1 MRKIIILSGVALLT
15 GCGLYKPYSRPDN
28 IRADALYGA
37 DYETEDSVTLASMPW
52 RELFTDPYLQALIE
66 QGLKNNTD
74 LRSAYLRVQQ
84 AEVTLKTARL
94 AYLPSFNLAPNGGVA
109 SFDQSKGAW
118 SYSVPLVA
126 SWDLDIFGRITNN
139 KRQAKSL
146 YEQSDDYRQAVQA
159 GLIVSISTQY
169 YTLLM
174 LDQQLDM
181 ARETAV
187 QFKESVRVMKAMKN
201 AGMANEVG
209 VSQMEAAWYSVES
222 SVEELNRSIK
232 EIENSLSAVLA
243 EVPGTITRGT
253 LDEQHFPTELSTGV
267 PLQLLTRRPDV
278 RAAEQTLIQAYYAT
292 NIARASLYPSITL
305 GGMAGWTNSVGSA
318 IINPGKLLLNVT
330 GSLAQPI
337 FNGGYNRGRVKIAKA
352 QQEQATISFQQTLL
366 NAGMEVNNAL
376 TQYQTAEA
384 KQQWRSNQI
393 VSLEKALAQ
402 TELLMAHTS
411 TTYLDVLTARQSLLQ
426 AEMSMA
432 TDRFEQIQAV
442 INLYHALGGGAD

>member
-15 GCGLYKPYSRPDN
+15 GCSLYKPYSRPDN
-28 IRADALYGA
+28 IRTEALYGA

-52 RELFTDPYLQALIE
+52 RELFTDPCLQALIE

-74 LRSAYLRVQQ
+74 LQSAYLRVQQ

-126 SWDLDIFGRITNN
+126 SWDLDIFARITNN

-174 LDQQLDM
+174 LDQQLDI
-181 ARETAV
+181 AQETAV

-232 EIENSLSAVLA
+232 EVENSLSAVLA
-243 EVPGTITRGT
+243 EVPGTIVRGT
-253 LDEQHFPTELSTGV
+253 LDEQRFPTELSTGV

-305 GGMAGWTNSVGSA
+305 GGIAGWTNSVGSA
-318 IINPGKLLLNVT
+318 IINPGKLLLNAT

-352 QQEQATISFQQTLL
+352 QQEQAELSFQQTLL

-393 VSLEKALAQ
+393 ASLDKALAQ